1 MSLFLYTMKINKIA
15 LLFCLTLLV
24 GTGLLADF
32 STDSIAA
39 STPVF
44 RVNKTKSLIYST
56 SILGIDLLNNYV
68 DRQIIEKPT
77 QADIDA
83 LDKDDLLFFDQIA
96 FQPMDQGI
104 KDLSDYTIYFTLGAS
119 AALAYDKEYW
129 LDNAL
134 VFTEVMLTQSAIGKW
149 TKTLTSR
156 YRPFVYDDDVSLSKK
171 RQRNSQH
178 SFYSMHSST
187 AFAAATYAY
196 YYYYQKKGASWPVA
210 LLVYTPA
217 VATAALRVA
226 CANHFVSDVT
236 VGAVMGSA
244 ISYFICKLHTKELPV
259 EITFTP
265 TNLGIT
271 YRF

>member
-1 MSLFLYTMKINKIA
+1 MHMSLKKIT
-15 LLFCLTLLV
+15 LFFCLTLLV
-24 GTGLLADF
+24 GSSLLAD
-32 STDSIAA
+32 

-56 SILGIDLLNNYV
+56 SVLGIDLLNNYV
-68 DRQIIEKPT
+68 DPQIINKPT
-77 QADIDA
+77 QADVDA
-83 LDKDDLLFFDQIA
+83 LDQDDLPFFDQIA
-96 FQPMDQGI
+96 FQPMDENI
-104 KDLSDYTIYFTLGAS
+104 KNLSDYTVYFTLGAS
-119 AALAYDKEYW
+119 VALAYDREYW

-134 VFTEVMLTQSAIGKW
+134 VFTEVMLTQSAIAKW

-156 YRPFVYDDDVSLSKK
+156 YRPFVYDDSVSLSKK

-187 AFAAATYAY
+187 GFAAATYAY
-196 YYYYQKKGASWPVA
+196 YYYYHKKGASWPVA

-217 VATAALRVA
+217 AATAALRVA

-244 ISYFICKLHTKELPV
+244 ISYFICKLHTEELPV
-259 EITFTP
+259 EISFTP
-265 TNLGIT
+265 SNLGVI